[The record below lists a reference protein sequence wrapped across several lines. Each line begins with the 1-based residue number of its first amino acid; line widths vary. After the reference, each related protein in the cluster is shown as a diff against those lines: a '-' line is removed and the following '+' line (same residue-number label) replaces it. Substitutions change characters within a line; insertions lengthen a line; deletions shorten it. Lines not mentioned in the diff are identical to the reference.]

1 MIVSSHLRRAVII
14 CARKLRKRGNGTCV
28 SLRHIAGRGELVGLQ
43 LKFASSDPFADYRI
57 FCKDRQS
64 NIPQAGICNQPL
76 RTMSDDTYSSFLDQ
90 ANQDTGASKTSIKS
104 KSVATK
110 AVDTDVPVML
120 QEVDQYYTS
129 ESDEPFVP
137 VSLKWSGKNMPSE
150 SMRAATSSNL
160 SKPDTSSCTLTEI
173 F

>member
-1 MIVSSHLRRAVII
+1 MIVSSLPRRIVSNYPRSLLERANGN
-14 CARKLRKRGNGTCV
+14 CA
-28 SLRHIAGRGELVGLQ
+28 SLRHIAGRGELVRLQ
-43 LKFASSDPFADYRI
+43 LKFASSDQFADYRI
-57 FCKDRQS
+57 VYKDRQS
-64 NIPQAGICNQPL
+64 TIFQANICKRSL

-90 ANQDTGASKTSIKS
+90 ANQDTGTSKTSTKS

-110 AVDTDVPVML
+110 AVDTDVPVTL

-150 SMRAATSSNL
+150 SMRVATSGNL
-160 SKPDTSSCTLTEI
+160 S
-173 F
+173 

>member
-1 MIVSSHLRRAVII
+1 MIVSSVLRRTVIV
-14 CARKLRKRGNGTCV
+14 CARNLIRRTNGNCV
-28 SLRHIAGRGELVGLQ
+28 SLCHIARRGELVGLH
-43 LKFASSDPFADYRI
+43 LKFAICDQFADYRT

-64 NIPQAGICNQPL
+64 NILQAVICKQSL

-90 ANQDTGASKTSIKS
+90 ANQDTGASKTSTKS

-150 SMRAATSSNL
+150 STRAATSGNL
-160 SKPDTSSCTLTEI
+160 SKPDRNLCTLTETL
-173 F
+173 

>member
-1 MIVSSHLRRAVII
+1 MLVSSILQQTVLTCPRSLVKRA
-14 CARKLRKRGNGTCV
+14 NGV
-28 SLRHIAGRGELVGLQ
+28 YASLRHIAGRSELVGLQ
-43 LKFASSDPFADYRI
+43 LKFASSNQFADYRT
-57 FCKDRQS
+57 FYKDRQS
-64 NIPQAGICNQPL
+64 KILQAIVCKQPL

-90 ANQDTGASKTSIKS
+90 ANQDTGASKPSTKS

-150 SMRAATSSNL
+150 SMRAATSGNL
-160 SKPDTSSCTLTEI
+160 SKPERD
-173 F
+173 

>member
-1 MIVSSHLRRAVII
+1 MIASSLLRRNVII
-14 CARKLRKRGNGTCV
+14 CTRNLIKRAKGDCV

-43 LKFASSDPFADYRI
+43 LKFASSNQFADYQT
-57 FCKDRQS
+57 FCKKRQS
-64 NIPQAGICNQPL
+64 NSLQATIRKQSS

-90 ANQDTGASKTSIKS
+90 ANQDTGASKTSTKS

-150 SMRAATSSNL
+150 SMRAATSGNL
-160 SKPDTSSCTLTEI
+160 S
-173 F
+173 

>member
-1 MIVSSHLRRAVII
+1 MVVSSLLQRTVII
-14 CARKLRKRGNGTCV
+14 CARNLIKRANGNCA
-28 SLRHIAGRGELVGLQ
+28 SLRHIAGCGELVGLQ
-43 LKFASSDPFADYRI
+43 LKFASSNQFADYRT

-64 NIPQAGICNQPL
+64 SILQAVICKRSS

-90 ANQDTGASKTSIKS
+90 ANQDTGASKTSTKS

-110 AVDTDVPVML
+110 AVDTDVPVIL

-150 SMRAATSSNL
+150 SMRAATSGNL
-160 SKPDTSSCTLTEI
+160 SKPERNLCSLTET

>member
-1 MIVSSHLRRAVII
+1 MLVCSFLRRTVII
-14 CARKLRKRGNGTCV
+14 CPRNLVKRANDNCA
-28 SLRHIAGRGELVGLQ
+28 SLRHIAARGELVGFQ
-43 LKFASSDPFADYRI
+43 LKSASSAQLADCRTSY
-57 FCKDRQS
+57 KETQS
-64 NIPQAGICNQPL
+64 NILQAIIYKQSI

-90 ANQDTGASKTSIKS
+90 ANQDTGASSTKS

-129 ESDEPFVP
+129 DSDEPFVP

-150 SMRAATSSNL
+150 SMRAATSDTL
-160 SKPDTSSCTLTEI
+160 SKPERSLCTLTKPC
-173 F
+173 

>member
-1 MIVSSHLRRAVII
+1 MIVSSLHRRTVFNWSRSLLKRANGN
-14 CARKLRKRGNGTCV
+14 CA
-28 SLRHIAGRGELVGLQ
+28 SLRHIAGRGELVRFQ
-43 LKFASSDPFADYRI
+43 LKFASGDQFADYRT
-57 FCKDRQS
+57 FYKDRQS
-64 NIPQAGICNQPL
+64 NTLQAIVCKRSL

-90 ANQDTGASKTSIKS
+90 ANQDTGASKTSTKS

-150 SMRAATSSNL
+150 SMRVASPGNL
-160 SKPDTSSCTLTEI
+160 S
-173 F
+173 